1 MEGKKA
7 VSLGPAIETQIAE
20 VEGMT
25 LEAVRR
31 LLFDCMTAFSEG
43 RINAKEGEALTRAAE
58 NRIRAIGKEHLA
70 VARLVSELAK
80 TQTDRMHWI
89 MEAPMI
95 CDAYETS
102 LVPA

>member
-7 VSLGPAIETQIAE
+7 VSLDPAIEAQIAE

-31 LLFDCMTAFSEG
+31 LLFDCVTALSKG

-58 NRIRAIGKEHLA
+58 NRRAIGKEHLA
-70 VARLVSELAK
+70 VARLVSEVAK
-80 TQTDRMHWI
+80 RQTQRMQWI
-89 MEAPMI
+89 MEAPKI
-95 CDAYETS
+95 CDAYEAS
-102 LVPA
+102 LAPA